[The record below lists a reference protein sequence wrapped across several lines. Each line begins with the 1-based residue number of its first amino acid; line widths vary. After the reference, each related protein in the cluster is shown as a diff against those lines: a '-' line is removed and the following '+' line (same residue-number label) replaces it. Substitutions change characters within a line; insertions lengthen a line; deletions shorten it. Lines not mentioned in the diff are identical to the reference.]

1 MKYGKYAVLIL
12 LLSLFACS
20 GGKDTANMTP
30 DEHLK
35 YAMMLYNDGDYEEAV
50 KEFQSIIL
58 QYAGNPVNDDAQYYL
73 GMAYFKQ
80 EQYLLAAYEFS
91 KLIRDIPASPLVPDA
106 QFMLADSYYEL
117 SPPYSLEQSYTK
129 KAIDEFQAFIDYFP
143 LDKRVDEA
151 ERKIKELNEK
161 LAEKEFNAGL
171 IYERMEYYNAAIM
184 YYERVFE
191 TYHDS
196 KFAPVA
202 LYRKI
207 KLLIDKNKKPEALKD
222 IATFLAKYSDSEY
235 AKELEKLQNELIASK

>member
-1 MKYGKYAVLIL
+1 MKYGKFAVLIL
-12 LLSLFACS
+12 LLFLFACS
-20 GGKDTANMTP
+20 GGKDTGNLSP
-30 DEHLK
+30 EEHLK
-35 YAMMLYNDGDYEEAV
+35 YAMSLYNDGDYEEAI

-73 GMAYFKQ
+73 GMSYYKQ

-91 KLIRDIPASPLVPDA
+91 KLIRDIPASPLVPNA
-106 QFMLADSYYEL
+106 QFMLADSYYQL

-143 LDKRVDEA
+143 LDKRVEEA
-151 ERKIKELNEK
+151 EKKIKELNEK
-161 LAEKEFNAGL
+161 LAQKEYNAGL

-196 KFAPVA
+196 KFAPLA

-207 KLLIDKNKKPEALKD
+207 NLLIDKNRTAEALKD
-222 IATFLAKYSDSEY
+222 IATFLAKYPESEY
-235 AKELEKLQNELIASK
+235 AGEVKKLQNKIVAAK

>member
-1 MKYGKYAVLIL
+1 MKYGKFAVLIL
-12 LLSLFACS
+12 LLFLFACS
-20 GGKDTANMTP
+20 GGKDTGNLSP
-30 DEHLK
+30 EEHLK
-35 YAMMLYNDGDYEEAV
+35 YAMSLYNDGDYEEAI

-73 GMAYFKQ
+73 GMSYYKQ

-91 KLIRDIPASPLVPDA
+91 KLIRDIPASPLVPNA
-106 QFMLADSYYEL
+106 QFMLADSYYQL

-143 LDKRVDEA
+143 LDKRVEEA
-151 ERKIKELNEK
+151 EKKIKELNEK
-161 LAEKEFNAGL
+161 LAQKEYNSGL

-196 KFAPVA
+196 KFAPLA

-207 KLLIDKNKKPEALKD
+207 NLLIDKNRTAEALKD
-222 IATFLAKYSDSEY
+222 IATFLAKYPESEY
-235 AKELEKLQNELIASK
+235 AGEVKKLQNKIVAAK

>member
-1 MKYGKYAVLIL
+1 MNYGKYVVLIL
-12 LLSLFACS
+12 MIFVWSCS
-20 GGKDTANMTP
+20 GSKNTTDMLP
-30 DEHLK
+30 EEHLK
-35 YAMMLYNDGDYEEAV
+35 YAMSLYNDGDYEEAI

-58 QYAGNPVNDDAQYYL
+58 QYAGNPVNDDAQFYL
-73 GMAYFKQ
+73 GMAYYKQ

-117 SPPYSLEQSYTK
+117 SPPYPLEQSYTK

-143 LDKRVDEA
+143 LDKRVEEA
-151 ERKIKELNEK
+151 EKKIRELNEK
-161 LAEKEFNAGL
+161 LAEKEYNAGL
-171 IYERMEYYNAAIM
+171 IYEKMEYYNAAII

-196 KFAPVA
+196 KYAPVA

-207 KLLIDKNKKPEALKD
+207 KLLIDKNRKNEALKD
-222 IATFLAKYSDSEY
+222 IATFLAKYSGSEY
-235 AKELEKLQNELIASK
+235 AGELKKLQNEIIASK